1 MLKDPRPPELH
12 DAPTRTAVLIL
23 HAEMY
28 RARHGLSHEHWCEAL
43 DAAYCDLVPEQH
55 RAVKAPDLR
64 NITDAKTYLA
74 RLRSWDQQVRR
85 WVDGDVRMP
94 VDVEE
99 AWVEALPEPYRTD
112 CKRELA
118 RRMGMWGAIKA
129 ADGAAGDHECWARN
143 LQEFGAITTAM
154 GRILA
159 DGCIGPQD
167 EAHLREM
174 IPHADAMR
182 SHLTSLMERSR
193 SVLDQCPC
201 TPSDDSPNVSPLRRA
216 E

>member
-1 MLKDPRPPELH
+1 MLKNPRPSELGK
-12 DAPTRTAVLIL
+12 APTRTAVLVL

-28 RARHGLSHEHWCEAL
+28 RRRHGISHECWCERL
-43 DAAYCDLVPEQH
+43 DRAYCEMVPADH
-55 RAVKAPDLR
+55 RAVNAPDLQSE
-64 NITDAKTYLA
+64 TEASPYAKK
-74 RLRSWDQQVRR
+74 LRSWDQQVRR
-85 WVDGDVRMP
+85 MADGEVRMP
-94 VDVEE
+94 VDLEE
-99 AWVEALPEPYRTD
+99 AWCEALEEPYRTD

>member
-55 RAVKAPDLR
+55 RACKAPDLR
-64 NITDAKTYLA
+64 SITDAKTYL
-74 RLRSWDQQVRR
+74 RSLRSWDQQVRR

-99 AWVEALPEPYRTD
+99 AWVEALADPYRTA

-118 RRMGMWGAIKA
+118 RRMGLWGAIKA
-129 ADGAAGDHECWARN
+129 EDGPAGDHECWARS
-143 LQEFGAITTAM
+143 LTSFGEITQSM

-167 EAHLREM
+167 EAHLRDLL
-174 IPHADAMR
+174 PQADAMR
-182 SHLTSLMERSR
+182 SHLTSLMERAR
-193 SVLDQCPC
+193 TVLDTCPQQ
-201 TPSDDSPNVSPLRRA
+201 PSAGPNVSPLRRA